1 MIGDVGQP
9 PVSVV
14 EMPEFIAT
22 TRRLMSEEDRS
33 VLIDHLARH
42 PTDGVVIPGTGGV
55 RKLRWRLAGRG
66 KRGGARVVY
75 FFHNRGMPLF
85 ALTAFA
91 KNEKGDLSQADKND
105 FRRLTQVLVAT
116 YGGDADE

>member
-1 MIGDVGQP
+1 
-9 PVSVV
+9 
-14 EMPEFIAT
+14 
-22 TRRLMSEEDRS
+22 
-33 VLIDHLARH
+33 
-42 PTDGVVIPGTGGV
+42 V

-85 ALTAFA
+85 ALTSFA